1 MNIQLFPLR
10 EEETIAFKEEM
21 QEAFQ
26 HGFRAY
32 YKEDETNQWQ
42 VLPDEDFYQS
52 LNAVG
57 AEAYEALRSL

>member
-1 MNIQLFPLR
+1 MNIQLLPLR

-21 QEAFQ
+21 QKSFQ
-26 HGFRAY
+26 HGFQAY

-52 LNAVG
+52 LEADG
-57 AEAYEALRSL
+57 AEAYEAFSE

>member
-26 HGFRAY
+26 HGFQAY

-42 VLPDEDFYQS
+42 VLPDKDFFQS

-57 AEAYEALRSL
+57 AEAYEAFSE